1 MSNPMR
7 FRDHT
12 AFHLEVLRL
21 TVAGAA
27 LYALRHLAGLVLT
40 FNGRVAE
47 ALILAVSAATL
58 GLVANPPT
66 RKTVFTAGLLAMGVG
81 LLGAL
86 CRMAL
91 PAYPW
96 FGVGVYGLSI
106 GVIAGRDLNDFRR
119 YLMPLATGLTVV
131 LGTYVEGAFRSG
143 VNFTSYVPPFLAE
156 PAYGAVFGFL
166 VSVGLL
172 LRQISLERDP
182 VTDAFDRIKPTLSG
196 EMLDLSQR
204 AVTLYARIQQVL
216 HDLKEKGNGA
226 EPALT
231 QVVKNLVMKIIH
243 LGPKWNEVERE
254 AGRTSAGD
262 LTARIESLDKKIEET
277 TDEVARKQYRMARE
291 ALGSQVRYL
300 SDIGRSRERVVARV
314 HNYLA
319 TLERLHLAVVN
330 HRGADA
336 AKLSDEI
343 QPILDE
349 IESIGHEMDFASE
362 AISEVTEDVE
372 APRQDPPAAPVVQSV
387 SADAP
392 VAAEA
397 AAPEA
402 PAAPETAADKP
413 KDPES
418 SLYSKAFE

>member
-7 FRDHT
+7 FQDHT

-40 FNGRVAE
+40 FNGRAAE
-47 ALILAVSAATL
+47 ALILAVLAATL

-66 RKTVFTAGLLAMGVG
+66 KKTIFTAGLLALGVG

-106 GVIAGRDLNDFRR
+106 GVIAARDLKDFRR

-131 LGTYVEGAFRSG
+131 LGTYVEGAFRTG

-166 VSVGLL
+166 VSIGLL

-182 VTDAFDRIKPTLSG
+182 VTEAFDRIKPTLGG
-196 EMLDLSQR
+196 EMLDLTQR

-216 HDLKEKGNGA
+216 HDLKEKGNNA

-277 TDEVARKQYRMARE
+277 TDDVARKQYRMARE

-349 IESIGHEMDFASE
+349 IENIGHEMDFASE
-362 AISEVTEDVE
+362 AISEVTEAAEGPEQAPAVAAAEPIAEPPIAAAATVE
-372 APRQDPPAAPVVQSV
+372 TPPA
-387 SADAP
+387 
-392 VAAEA
+392 AAEA
-397 AAPEA
+397 AE
-402 PAAPETAADKP
+402 AADKP

-418 SLYSKAFE
+418 SLYSKAFD